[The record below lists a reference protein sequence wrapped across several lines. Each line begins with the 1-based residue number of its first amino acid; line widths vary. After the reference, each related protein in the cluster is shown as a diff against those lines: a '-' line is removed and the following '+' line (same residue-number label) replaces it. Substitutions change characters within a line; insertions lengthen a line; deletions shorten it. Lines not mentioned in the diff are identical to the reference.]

1 MFMRLMLLPL
11 LAACATRGDFE
22 VAPPPAPVAPSRARA
37 LPVPEEGPLDIDRA
51 VALARARNPDLRA
64 ARARIASALA
74 DLAGAETALRPIVS
88 TDFSYVRGDAPSAYL
103 FKTIDARNL
112 PPATNFNAPG
122 TFGNFEA
129 GATLR
134 WNLWNGQRDQLG
146 VWAAEEG
153 VAAARGAERAVA
165 NALVAGVVNAALDVR
180 TATEL
185 LAADEARVETVTAQV
200 EEGRQ
205 RLEAGALLRSDLL
218 SLEVRLSE
226 AEGRRI
232 RTDVARRLALSALR
246 RLLALPADAPLELAP
261 GGVPAGDLPADFT
274 AGLPEAYRLRG
285 EVQAARRAVVAA
297 KIGVERAR
305 RGQLPRLDLEAR
317 LWGDDEQLAFD
328 RNWTV
333 ALALTWDAYDA
344 GRRKAA
350 VRAARAALD
359 QVEEADRAA
368 LLLVAHEVETAY
380 LRLEEAQAQHEV
392 AVQADAASAETLS
405 LVETQF
411 REGSATITRY
421 LEAENARTQANTGL
435 IRTRL
440 GLDRARV
447 GVARALGR
455 FGEDES

>member
-1 MFMRLMLLPL
+1 M
-11 LAACATRGDFE
+11 
-22 VAPPPAPVAPSRARA
+22 
-37 LPVPEEGPLDIDRA
+37 
-51 VALARARNPDLRA
+51 
-64 ARARIASALA
+64 
-74 DLAGAETALRPIVS
+74 
-88 TDFSYVRGDAPSAYL
+88 RGDAPSAYL

-112 PPATNFNAPG
+112 PPATNFNDPG

-153 VAAARGAERAVA
+153 VEAARGAEQAVA
-165 NALVAGVVNAALDVR
+165 NALVAGVVNAILDLR

-185 LAADEARVETVTAQV
+185 RTADETRVETVRAQV
-200 EEGRQ
+200 AEAQR
-205 RLEAGALLRSDLL
+205 RLEAGALLKSDVL

-226 AEGRRI
+226 AQARRI
-232 RTDVARRLALSALR
+232 RTEVARKLALSALK

-261 GGVPAGDLPADFT
+261 GEFDTGDLPDGFVA
-274 AGLPEAYRLRG
+274 ALPEAYRRRG

-305 RGQLPRLDLEAR
+305 RGQLPRLDLQAR
-317 LWGDDEQLAFD
+317 MWGDDEELSFD

-350 VRAARAALD
+350 VSAARAALE

-368 LLLVAHEVETAY
+368 LLQVAHEVETAY
-380 LRLEEAQAQHEV
+380 LRLEEAGAQHDV
-392 AVQADAASAETLS
+392 ATRADAASAETLQ

-421 LEAENARTQANTGL
+421 LEAENARTQAQTAV

-440 GLDRARV
+440 GLERARV
-447 GVARALGR
+447 NAARALGR